1 VVVWRRRLLALVIR
15 TGTFAASVRW
25 ILIGLSLAVLG
36 VVGVVVSIPSWLN
49 IAVATVSALLVLLDV
64 RAHRARQRATQFR
77 PRATDDFADVRDALS
92 HVPRFEIMDFVGG
105 TLVCDLAMSEAFASA
120 DSRVRLEAAEYVLPL
135 EFRELGRLFQRRLVA
150 RSPYSYNDPVVG
162 LHTNVGRSADDVPR
176 TFSLRASRY
185 WDYLASDM
193 FAGQEVVV
201 DGRERLDLGRRLV
214 VDRAGQLRDFGDSW
228 LLNGIGVSVLAV
240 TRDGRYVVVTQSEH
254 NDSAQGQFAPTGSGS
269 LEPKDFRGAAELSLF
284 ELCRNGALREAAE
297 EAAIAESVVELAVPL
312 GFGRWLQKAA
322 APEFFLLAFLTVDS
336 HELRRRPVPRADRPF
351 TLIVEPRRFVR
362 DPDAWQRDDLRTI
375 SDDEV
380 CAAMS
385 VPLGACLMLLADRVD
400 RGDPAIADELRR
412 RTACR

>member
-135 EFRELGRLFQRRLVA
+135 EFRELGRLFQRRL
-150 RSPYSYNDPVVG
+150 
-162 LHTNVGRSADDVPR
+162 
-176 TFSLRASRY
+176 
-185 WDYLASDM
+185 ASDM

-297 EAAIAESVVELAVPL
+297 EAAIAESEVELAVPL